1 MSAHDSL
8 ENDDEAE
15 PFEYN
20 DDLLAAEIGLPDNRD
35 IDDHQALS
43 GELI

>member
-15 PFEYN
+15 PLEYN
-20 DDLLAAEIGLPDNRD
+20 DNLLAAEIGLPNNQD
-35 IDDHQALS
+35 IGDSRTLA